1 MAVLHGLF
9 ESVHYVIP
17 RGLDQTA
24 SVAQLAEQLICNQQ
38 VAGSTPAASSA
49 CPASRQCRPDF
60 STHERTAI
68 PQVTPSRKPPAQP
81 LSQPEVTSTT
91 QTLPAAPTSGTN
103 QGHTTGIQPKHPS
116 LSLPHGQE
124 REGSF
129 PSGQRGQ
136 TVNLMDYSFAGSNP
150 ALPTAQYALP
160 QHASPAREP
169 RVPQLTSARSG
180 GRSTRV

>member
-1 MAVLHGLF
+1 MPDFRAFMLPEPPLRPANLVVLHGLF

-68 PQVTPSRKPPAQP
+68 PSVTPFRLPPAQP
-81 LSQPEVTSTT
+81 LFQPEVTSTT
-91 QTLPAAPTSGTN
+91 RTNIASGHPPAAPTR
-103 QGHTTGIQPKHPS
+103 GIQPAYNQSIRRCHC
-116 LSLPHGQE
+116 
-124 REGSF
+124 
-129 PSGQRGQ
+129 
-136 TVNLMDYSFAGSNP
+136 LMG
-150 ALPTAQYALP
+150 
-160 QHASPAREP
+160 R
-169 RVPQLTSARSG
+169 SARGVSRAVKG
-180 GRSTRV
+180 VRL